1 MPNYEYQCENCR
13 KEFSVHQS
21 IAEHDKADIK
31 CPECSNDKVRQQI
44 STFMVKTS
52 KKS

>member
-1 MPNYEYQCENCR
+1 MPFYEYRCDKCGEN
-13 KEFSVHQS
+13 FSIRQS
-21 IAEHDKADIK
+21 IAEHDKAVVK
-31 CPECSNDKVRQQI
+31 CPKCSDKKVRQEI